1 MNNDLNTGLGDS
13 DYGVHELRL
22 PEEVPPQNQK
32 EQQKDPAPVLEALVH
47 SGGQGWLVS
56 TTH

>member
-47 SGGQGWLVS
+47 SGRQGWLS